1 MAEIKCPMCS
11 KPNPAELDVCQFCG
25 ARLKPLTDELARS
38 QPPIHP
44 GEEPT
49 EKDTSELESALPEW
63 LRDVRQQ
70 ARESSEGE
78 PEQAPAEEEEASP
91 PQPSEEESEEVTD
104 LLAGLQSHA
113 EDDEEIPD
121 WLTNLR
127 GDAGG
132 VPSEETSTEED
143 GLAALKSMLGEETPE
158 PQESEASPLPGWISN
173 LGEEQAEEQVEEEP
187 AQTDA
192 QPTASEADFEWGADY
207 ETDSDSQAGSA
218 EEAAPIDTELPN
230 WLKGADEETQSET
243 ESDLPDWIA
252 SEEPAETP
260 PALESKESVE
270 ISPQPE
276 ESQPAA
282 EGDTPDWLASL
293 GEESAEATPPQ
304 EADQPALEGEGATP
318 DWLASLDE
326 ESAESVPQQD
336 VEQPISEGE
345 MPDWLE
351 SLGEEPTET
360 TPQEEVSTPVE
371 GNMPDWLASLGE
383 EGIPVSSEEA
393 VPGGTGEE
401 TSEPAIEGETPD
413 WLASM
418 GEGTTELEPPS
429 EDADWPSVTTEESVK
444 EEEAPTAFV
453 DAEGESASTDDVDA
467 LFSEEMPDWLTDA
480 ATQVEEPPPGI
491 PASEQDEDLRPAE
504 LPSWVQAMRPV
515 EDVISETDE
524 ADADQP
530 VEEQGPLAGLRGV
543 LPAVPGV
550 GPTSVP
556 KAYSIKLQASE
567 DQQSSAAMLEQMLA
581 AEIRPKPIT
590 TQPVMLSQRFLRWII
605 AIVLLLVVGGTVFT
619 GMQINPLP
627 LGVSPD
633 TKTFLDYVQ
642 VSLPSD
648 APVLLIFDYDP
659 ALAGE
664 LEAAAAPLVD
674 YMVLQKAPR
683 LSLISSTPTGS
694 GLAEQFMRL
703 ENTQAS
709 QYYQAGQQ
717 FINLGYLPGGAA
729 GVLGFAENPV
739 TTKPVSINGNNP
751 WETPVLQGVTQ
762 LSDFAVMILLTDN
775 VETARIWI
783 EQTETARGDTRFLVI
798 SSAQSGPMILPYLQS
813 GQVNVM
819 LSGLDGGAPIEQFNG
834 GRPGTARRYWDAYG
848 FGLLAALVMIS
859 LGSLWSL
866 ISGLRER
873 RREQGE
879 V

>member
-78 PEQAPAEEEEASP
+78 PGQTSAEEEAPP
-91 PQPSEEESEEVTD
+91 PQSPEEESEEFTDSTD
-104 LLAGLQSHA
+104 LLAGLQSQA

-132 VPSEETSTEED
+132 APQEETPTEED
-143 GLAALKSMLGEETPE
+143 DLTALKSMLGEETPE
-158 PQESEASPLPGWISN
+158 PQENEASSLPGWISG
-173 LGEEQAEEQVEEEP
+173 LGEEQAEEQVDEEA
-187 AQTDA
+187 AQMEA
-192 QPTASEADFEWGADY
+192 QPSASEADFEWGADY
-207 ETDSDSQAGSA
+207 EIDSGPQAESA
-218 EEAAPIDTELPN
+218 EEAAPIDTELPD
-230 WLKGADEETQSET
+230 WLKGADEEAQSET
-243 ESDLPDWIA
+243 ESGLPDWIS
-252 SEEPAETP
+252 SEEPAEAP
-260 PALESKESVE
+260 PALESEESAE
-270 ISPQPE
+270 ISSQQE
-276 ESQPAA
+276 EAQPAA
-282 EGDTPDWLASL
+282 EGDMPDWLASLGEESVEATPQQEADQPAPEGESATPDWLASL
-293 GEESAEATPPQ
+293 GEESAE
-304 EADQPALEGEGATP
+304 
-318 DWLASLDE
+318 
-326 ESAESVPQQD
+326 SVPQQEA
-336 VEQPISEGE
+336 EQPISEGE
-345 MPDWLE
+345 MPDWLS
-351 SLGEEPTET
+351 SLGK
-360 TPQEEVSTPVE
+360 E
-371 GNMPDWLASLGE
+371 GAV
-383 EGIPVSSEEA
+383 VSSEEVA
-393 VPGGTGEE
+393 SDDTGED

-429 EDADWPSVTTEESVK
+429 GDADWPSVTTEESIQ
-444 EEEAPTAFV
+444 EEEAPTAF
-453 DAEGESASTDDVDA
+453 AEVEEEPASTDDVDA
-467 LFSEEMPDWLTDA
+467 LFSAEMPDWLTDA
-480 ATQVEEPPPGI
+480 ATRVEEESPGT
-491 PASEQDEDLRPAE
+491 PVSEQDEDLRPAE

-524 ADADQP
+524 GDTGQP

-550 GPTSVP
+550 GPSSVP

-605 AIVLLLVVGGTVFT
+605 AIVLLLVVGGSVFT
-619 GMQINPLP
+619 GTRINPLP
-627 LGVSPD
+627 FGVSPD

-642 VSLPSD
+642 VGLPSD

-674 YMVLQKAPR
+674 YMILQKAPR

-694 GLAEQFMRL
+694 GLAERFMKL

-739 TTKPVSINGNNP
+739 TTKSVSINGENP
-751 WETPVLQGVTQ
+751 WETPVLQGVTH

-783 EQTETARGDTRFLVI
+783 EQTETVRGDTRFLVI

-813 GQVNVM
+813 GQVDVM

-866 ISGLRER
+866 ISGLREHH
-873 RREQGE
+873 REQGE